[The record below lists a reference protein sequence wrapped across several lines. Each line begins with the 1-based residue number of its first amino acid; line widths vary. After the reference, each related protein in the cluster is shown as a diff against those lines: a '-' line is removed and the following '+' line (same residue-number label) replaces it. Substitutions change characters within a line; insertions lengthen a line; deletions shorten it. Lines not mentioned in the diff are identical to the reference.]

1 MLLNYDVDVKRSFYG
16 SCRLNFF
23 NKVSSQS
30 IHVTPQIPSRVSAF
44 FLLKRKLLITPDRVS
59 YVHLMS

>member
-16 SCRLNFF
+16 SRRLNFF

-30 IHVTPQIPSRVSAF
+30 IHVTPQIHSHVSAF
-44 FLLKRKLLITPDRVS
+44 FLLKRKLL
-59 YVHLMS
+59 

>member
-30 IHVTPQIPSRVSAF
+30 IHVTPQIPYRVSAF
-44 FLLKRKLLITPDRVS
+44 FLLKRKLL
-59 YVHLMS
+59 